1 MILKLLFFFL
11 AAYFLFKLFYK
22 PLKKDFTTRK
32 QHSKN
37 VPVLAVEALT
47 ICPVCSIYF
56 QKKQGVSMGSN
67 RFFCSQAC
75 ANSYGEKL

>member
-11 AAYFLFKLFYK
+11 AAYFLTKLFYK

-32 QHSKN
+32 QNSRN
-37 VPVLAVEALT
+37 IPVLAVEALT

-56 QKKQGVSMGSN
+56 QKKQGVLVGQN
-67 RFFCSQAC
+67 RFYCSKVC
-75 ANSYGEKL
+75 AEKSNE